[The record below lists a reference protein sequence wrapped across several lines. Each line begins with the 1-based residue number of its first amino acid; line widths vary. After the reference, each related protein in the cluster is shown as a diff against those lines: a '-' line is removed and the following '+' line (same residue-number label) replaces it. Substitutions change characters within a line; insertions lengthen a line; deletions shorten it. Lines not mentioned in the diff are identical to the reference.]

1 MSDPRRLRRE
11 RLCAGLAL
19 LALLLVFFGEP
30 LARLGSG
37 VWSTADLTQS
47 FGFTQLQ
54 PGHVP
59 ANRLL
64 SDPPFQMQPWLH
76 FALEELRAGR
86 LPLWNPYNGGG
97 QPLFANYQSA
107 LLSPFHLPFLL
118 LPFGAAL
125 VASAL
130 LKLAA
135 LGAFTYLLLREWKLA
150 PLAAFGGAL
159 AFAFCGHN
167 VYCLAYPHPGALVAL
182 PAGLWCAERALTHW
196 RSAREHESARG
207 PTARASADAA
217 RRWAHVPWLVG
228 LALAFGAGAL
238 AGHPE
243 PFFFAALLVGALV
256 LVRLA
261 QLAWSARHARGQ
273 LVPVLG
279 LAGAFFAAAALGTGL
294 AAVQILPFLEYLE
307 HSAALKVRAHN
318 QEAFLLAQ
326 WPLLAYP
333 DLFGNPSTAFWPRL
347 TLPAPNY
354 EGANMLYPGA
364 LVLALAALG
373 ASTRRARGAALA
385 LLALLALWFVYAYD
399 LFGAAALAAR
409 VPLLELAPINRSQP
423 ISLFALACLA
433 AFGLERVLHPA
444 RELEPRGRALRALA
458 LLAGCALLGFAFH
471 RGARELLALRAAEL
485 GPPQALAEHARAHL
499 FEIEL
504 ALAVGGLGLA
514 AAAFARPGRVRAA
527 CCALALAAIFAQSAW
542 IARDY
547 NPTID
552 ERHFYPRTEA
562 VEALARE
569 TRGELCAMVGEA
581 PLPAESNLVYRI
593 AMLANYDALAV
604 AEHDLALNLMFEP
617 RQMAKNPRVASER
630 ALRMFGARY
639 VLHPGEWLPFDTEFD
654 AVLRLRE
661 QRAQLRR
668 IEPGQ
673 EYVQHWRAARTGLQA
688 AMLTVAFAPGALDG
702 ELELVLEDE
711 QSGALLA
718 RRAWSAAELA
728 QGARAPRAIAAGL
741 PAPAGVLARELVLDC
756 APRADSAGRAYRLRA
771 RSSASSAERAP
782 ALVLLPIAA
791 PAGTRAEL
799 RAHAESDEPPS
810 ALAGMLRSD
819 LSYAWRSLEPVAEL
833 RGLRLARYAPSL
845 GRYYAV
851 DGWRRC
857 ETLKSL
863 GTALLDPGFDPYRE
877 VLFHADQGPSGAPPR
892 AEERGAAQAARV
904 LEELPNRV
912 RLELERERPGLL
924 VVARSHYPGWRA
936 RVNGASVPLWRANH
950 AFSALPL
957 PAGPVSIELEYAPAS
972 LSRGLALSAACALAL
987 LGAGVYA
994 RMRAR
999 AARAAGEPSA

>member
-1 MSDPRRLRRE
+1 MSESRRLRRE

-19 LALLLVFFGEP
+19 LALLLVFFAEP
-30 LARLGSG
+30 IARLGSG

-47 FGFTQLQ
+47 FGFTQLA

-107 LLSPFHLPFLL
+107 LLSPFHLPFLV

-182 PAGLWCAERALTHW
+182 PAGLWCAERAFARW
-196 RSAREHESARG
+196 SA
-207 PTARASADAA
+207 ARASGEAA
-217 RRWAHVPWLVG
+217 QRWAHVPWLVG

-256 LVRLA
+256 VFRLA
-261 QLAWSARHARGQ
+261 QHAVRARAAHAPLG
-273 LVPVLG
+273 PVLG
-279 LAGAFFAAAALGTGL
+279 LALAFFAAAVLGTGL

-307 HSAALKVRAHN
+307 HSAAIKVREHN
-318 QEAFLLAQ
+318 QEAFLLEQ

-373 ASTRRARGAALA
+373 ATTRRARGAALA
-385 LLALLALWFVYAYD
+385 LLAILALWFVYAYD
-399 LFGAAALAAR
+399 LFGAARLAAR
-409 VPLLELAPINRSQP
+409 VPLLALAPINRSQP
-423 ISLFALACLA
+423 IALFALACLA
-433 AFGLERVLHPA
+433 AFGLERVLRPA
-444 RELEPRGRALRALA
+444 RELELRGRALRALA
-458 LLAGCALLGFAFH
+458 LLAGLALLGFAFH
-471 RGARELLALRAAEL
+471 RGARELVTARAAEL
-485 GPPQALAEHARAHL
+485 GPPQALEQHVGAHL
-499 FEIEL
+499 LEIELMLGFGAL
-504 ALAVGGLGLA
+504 ALAVA
-514 AAAFARPGRVRAA
+514 VCARAGRVRDA
-527 CCALALAAIFAQSAW
+527 CCALALAALFGQSAW

-552 ERHFYPRTEA
+552 ASHFYPRTEA

-581 PLPAESNLVYRI
+581 PLPAESNLVYRV
-593 AMLANYDALAV
+593 AMLANYDAMAV
-604 AEHDLALNLMFEP
+604 AEHDLVLNLMFEP

-639 VLHPGEWLPFDTEFD
+639 VLHPGEWLSFDTEFD
-654 AVLRLRE
+654 AVLKQRE
-661 QRAQLRR
+661 QRAHLRR
-668 IEPGQ
+668 LEPGQ
-673 EYVQHWRAARTGLQA
+673 ELVQHWRASRDGLQA
-688 AMLTVAFAPGALDG
+688 AMLTVAFASSALEG
-702 ELELVLEDE
+702 ELELVLEDAE
-711 QSGALLA
+711 DGELLA

-728 QGARAPRAIAAGL
+728 QGARAPRAIAVGL
-741 PAPAGVLARELVLDC
+741 PAPAGVLARELVLEC
-756 APRADSAGRAYRLRA
+756 EPRAVSAGRAYRLRA
-771 RSSASSAERAP
+771 RTSASSAEGAP
-782 ALVLLPIAA
+782 ALVHLPIAA
-791 PAGTRAEL
+791 PEHTRVELHASGDSAE
-799 RAHAESDEPPS
+799 PTS

-851 DGWRRC
+851 EAWRRF
-857 ETLKSL
+857 EDLPSF
-863 GTALLDPGFDPYRE
+863 GRALLDEGFDPYRE
-877 VLFHADQGPSGAPPR
+877 VLFGAGEGPSGEPPSASSSAP
-892 AEERGAAQAARV
+892 AQAARV

-924 VVARSHYPGWRA
+924 IVARSHYPGWRA
-936 RVNGASVPLWRANH
+936 RVNGEEVPLWRANH

-957 PAGPVSIELEYAPAS
+957 PAGTARIELEYAPAS
-972 LSRGLALSAACALAL
+972 LRRGFALSAACALAL
-987 LGAGVYA
+987 LLVFVLA
-994 RMRAR
+994 RAR
-999 AARAAGEPSA
+999 ARSARVAALPRAGA

>member
-1 MSDPRRLRRE
+1 VSESRRLRRE

-19 LALLLVFFGEP
+19 LALLLVFFAEP
-30 LARLGSG
+30 IARLGSG
-37 VWSTADLTQS
+37 VWSTADLTQG
-47 FGFTQLQ
+47 FGFTQLE
-54 PGHVP
+54 PGHRP

-76 FALEELRAGR
+76 FAIEEARAGR

-107 LLSPFHLPFLL
+107 LLSPFHLPFLV

-167 VYCLAYPHPGALVAL
+167 LYCLAYPHPGALIAL
-182 PAGLWCAERALTHW
+182 PAGLWCAERALARW
-196 RSAREHESARG
+196 REARASGESAR
-207 PTARASADAA
+207 
-217 RRWAHVPWLVG
+217 RWSHVPWLVG

-256 LVRLA
+256 LWRLA
-261 QLAWSARHARGQ
+261 QEAWSARRERAR
-273 LVPVLG
+273 LASLLG
-279 LAGAFFAAAALGTGL
+279 LALAFFAAAVLGTGL

-307 HSAALKVRAHN
+307 HSAAIKVRAHN
-318 QEAFLLAQ
+318 QEAFLLGQ

-373 ASTRRARGAALA
+373 ALTRRSRGVALA

-399 LFGAAALAAR
+399 LFGAARLAAR

-423 ISLFALACLA
+423 IALFALAGLA
-433 AFGLERVLHPA
+433 AFGLERVLRPA
-444 RELEPRGRALRALA
+444 RELELRGRALRAGA
-458 LLAGCALLGFAFH
+458 LLAGALLLGFAFH
-471 RGARELLALRAAEL
+471 RGARELLVARAAEL
-485 GPPQALAEHARAHL
+485 GPPQALAEHVRGHL
-499 FEIEL
+499 LEIEL
-504 ALAVGGLGLA
+504 ALGAG
-514 AAAFARPGRVRAA
+514 
-527 CCALALAAIFAQSAW
+527 ALALATALVARAGRVRDACVALALVALFAQSGW

-552 ERHFYPRTEA
+552 ERHFYPRTDA

-593 AMLANYDALAV
+593 AMLANYDAMAV

-639 VLHPGEWLPFDTEFD
+639 VLHPGEWLPFDNEFD
-654 AVLRLRE
+654 AVLQKRE
-661 QRAQLRR
+661 QKAQLRR
-668 IEPGQ
+668 LEPGQ
-673 EYVQHWRAARTGLQA
+673 ELVQHWRASRAGLQA
-688 AMLTVAFAPGALDG
+688 AMLTVAFAPVALEG
-702 ELELVLEDE
+702 EIELVLEDAE
-711 QSGALLA
+711 SGESLA
-718 RRAWSAAELA
+718 RRAWGAAELA
-728 QGARAPRAIAAGL
+728 RGARPPRAIAAGL
-741 PAPAGVLARELVLDC
+741 PSPAGVLARELVLEC
-756 APRADSAGRAYRLRA
+756 EPRADSAGRAYRLRA
-771 RSSASSAERAP
+771 RTSASSPERAP
-782 ALVLLPIAA
+782 ALVLLSLTA
-791 PAGTRAEL
+791 PEHTRAEL
-799 RAHAESDEPPS
+799 LADPRASDS
-810 ALAGMLRSD
+810 VDALPGMLRSD
-819 LSYAWRSLEPVAEL
+819 LSYAWRSLETVAEL

-845 GRYYAV
+845 GRYWAV

-857 ETLKSL
+857 ADLPTLGRTL
-863 GTALLDPGFDPYRE
+863 RDPLFDPYRE
-877 VLFHADQGPSGAPPR
+877 ALFFGADQGPTGESPPERERAP
-892 AEERGAAQAARV
+892 AQAARV
-904 LEELPNRV
+904 LEEHPNRV

-936 RVNGASVPLWRANH
+936 RVNGADVPLWRANH

-957 PAGPVSIELEYAPAS
+957 PAGAALVELEYAPAS
-972 LSRGLALSAACALAL
+972 LARGFALSLACALAL
-987 LGAGVYA
+987 LLACVLVRAHA
-994 RMRAR
+994 RFARRANAR
-999 AARAAGEPSA
+999 AGAV